1 MIQVSELYLK
11 IKKQIEFII
20 KVLLFSQINIYIHI
34 NFIIII

>member
-20 KVLLFSQINIYIHI
+20 KVLLFFQINIYIHI

>member
-20 KVLLFSQINIYIHI
+20 KILLFFQINIYIHI